1 MTLKAILP
9 SLKSP
14 CLLRA
19 LERRP
24 EYKLEGKTTK
34 FFAGRAF
41 GCAGRAFRAPNDGI
55 FSGPIA
61 DDDGYGG
68 YHGKYCRIL
77 DDTVGDEEEEDGDGE
92 GRRRTKTMRRT
103 KKGMS
108 KARSG
113 SCHPREFPIK
123 RHTNAQKQKVIVLCR
138 VAFCTFQHLVLVLCR
153 LCVARR
159 ARHYVTR
166 INGIEAQHYSLGPE
180 CAAQYNRQDDTHT
193 IGSASRQPFFFI
205 YDLCIIQSVK
215 REGHSRVL
223 VCHVC
228 CMRGSGVCVCVC
240 KSVHVCGILRGK
252 LR

>member
-1 MTLKAILP
+1 MLTESP
-9 SLKSP
+9 ST
-14 CLLRA
+14 
-19 LERRP
+19 
-24 EYKLEGKTTK
+24 GH
-34 FFAGRAF
+34 AF
-41 GCAGRAFRAPNDGI
+41 GCARRAFRAPNDGI

-61 DDDGYGG
+61 DDDGHGG
-68 YHGKYCRIL
+68 YHGEYCRIL
-77 DDTVGDEEEEDGDGE
+77 DDKVGDEKEEDGDGE

-108 KARSG
+108 KK
-113 SCHPREFPIK
+113 CVIPIK
-123 RHTNAQKQKVIVLCR
+123 RHTKAQKQKLILRLCR
-138 VAFCTFQHLVLVLCR
+138 VAFCTFQHLVFVLCR

-159 ARHYVTR
+159 ARHCVTR
-166 INGIEAQHYSLGPE
+166 ITGIEGLHYLLGPE

-193 IGSASRQPFFFI
+193 IGSASRQHFVFI

-215 REGHSRVL
+215 SEGRSRVL
-223 VCHVC
+223 ACDVC